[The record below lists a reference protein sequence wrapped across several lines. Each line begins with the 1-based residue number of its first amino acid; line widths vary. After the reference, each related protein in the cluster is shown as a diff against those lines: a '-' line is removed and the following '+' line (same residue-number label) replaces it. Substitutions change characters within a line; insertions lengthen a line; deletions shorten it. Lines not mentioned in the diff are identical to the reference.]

1 MTEGNG
7 HVIDPA
13 GVARLA
19 LQAAV
24 AEHGPL
30 VLPDPGIMDRAA
42 GNPGRGCPGR
52 PSSSVARPGGLELL
66 DWQKEFNTEV
76 NKIRWMIEQ
85 VISHFENWTVMHNR
99 LPPPAQHVR
108 DNLSQR

>member
-30 VLPDPGIMDRAA
+30 VLPDPGIMDRAGRESRA
-42 GNPGRGCPGR
+42 GLPGEAILISSAARR
-52 PSSSVARPGGLELL
+52 PRTA
-66 DWQKEFNTEV
+66 
-76 NKIRWMIEQ
+76 
-85 VISHFENWTVMHNR
+85 
-99 LPPPAQHVR
+99 
-108 DNLSQR
+108 